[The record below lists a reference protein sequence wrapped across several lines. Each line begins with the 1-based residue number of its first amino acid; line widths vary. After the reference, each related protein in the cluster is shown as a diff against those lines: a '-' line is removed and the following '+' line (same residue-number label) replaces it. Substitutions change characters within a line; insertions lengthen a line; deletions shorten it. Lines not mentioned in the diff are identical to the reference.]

1 MLIFSIIFA
10 YASWR
15 SRPCV
20 LVCSIFT
27 IQRNCLSVWCEGLSF
42 ASQFQFTTSG
52 LLTRVVDESGDWM
65 HVKPLTI
72 YDSLSVAA
80 SS

>member
-27 IQRNCLSVWCEGLSF
+27 VQRNCLSVWCEGLSF
-42 ASQFQFTTSG
+42 ASQVTPYSDPLSG
-52 LLTRVVDESGDWM
+52 ALEYSCNLFRRLNRVSTW
-65 HVKPLTI
+65 
-72 YDSLSVAA
+72 
-80 SS
+80 